1 MRKLT
6 NEEKRERWRGYRPPE
21 RFPLAVVLDNL
32 RSAYNVGSIFRTAA
46 CAYLA
51 EVILCGIT
59 ACPPHKEVEKT
70 ALGATSM
77 IPWRHVPETLAAVR
91 DLKSKGWKVAALEIT
106 ENSVPIQFLRP
117 EHFPLALVVG
127 NEVTGVDDAVLA
139 EADLVVEVPQ
149 YGEKESLNV
158 AVAFG
163 IAVYL
168 ILEKLRPPLAGQL
181 SSGPDK
187 PVGPG

>member
-6 NEEKRERWRGYRPPE
+6 NEEKRGRWRAYRPGE

-46 CAYLA
+46 CAYLS

-77 IPWRHVPETLAAVR
+77 IPWRYVPSTLEAVR
-91 DLKSKGWKVAALEIT
+91 ELKSRGWKVAALEIT
-106 ENSVPIQFLRP
+106 EDSFPVQLLGPQ
-117 EHFPLALVVG
+117 HFPLALVVG

-139 EADLVVEVPQ
+139 EAQMRVEIPQ

-168 ILEKLRPPLAGQL
+168 ILEKCRPPFPGEVNPA
-181 SSGPDK
+181 PNK
-187 PVGPG
+187 PAVRG